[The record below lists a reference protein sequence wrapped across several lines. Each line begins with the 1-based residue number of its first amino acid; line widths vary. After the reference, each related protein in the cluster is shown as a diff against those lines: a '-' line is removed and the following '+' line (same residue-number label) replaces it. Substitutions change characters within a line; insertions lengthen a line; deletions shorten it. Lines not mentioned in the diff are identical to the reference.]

1 VIAADGSWAANGSAA
16 RTLNAFAPISVETA
30 PPQYGAR
37 TDQRTGTTPMLR
49 VGLLGGFRVERAA
62 APVPAFAWQRR
73 SAKKL
78 MKLLATT
85 PSHAMHREQIFE
97 IQWPK
102 ASVESARNSL
112 AKALHAARHAL
123 EPERVARQGSAYLY
137 ARDDMI
143 GLDTNHVVIDADEF
157 QRLAQGAL
165 RHGTVVA
172 YETALDVYRGPLL
185 PEDRYEDWPSERR
198 RYLGD
203 LHLRLLLGLAAALE
217 AQGDR
222 SAAIEHLEAALVE
235 DQTREDAHRQLM
247 RLYDADGARDL
258 ALRQF
263 EVCRAHLRQELNK
276 APHRET
282 TALYEEL
289 LANRIAPRVL
299 RG

>member
-1 VIAADGSWAANGSAA
+1 MIAAEGSWPATDASAG
-16 RTLNAFAPISVETA
+16 TLSGFAPFGVTTTRLHR
-30 PPQYGAR
+30 PDVDPR
-37 TDQRTGTTPMLR
+37 NGTVATLR
-49 VGLLGGFRVERAA
+49 VGLLGGFRVERAGFA
-62 APVPAFAWQRR
+62 VPAFAWQRR

-78 MKLLATT
+78 TKLLATT

-102 ASVESARNSL
+102 ASVDSARNSL

-123 EPERVARQGSAYLY
+123 EPERLARQGSAYLY

-143 GLDTNHVVIDADEF
+143 GLDTDHVSIDADEF
-157 QRLAQGAL
+157 QRLAQSAL
-165 RHGTVVA
+165 RLRTVVA
-172 YETALDVYRGPLL
+172 YETALALYRGPLL

-203 LHLRLLLGLAAALE
+203 LNLRLLLGLAEALE

-222 SAAIEHLEAALVE
+222 SAAIDCLEAALLE

-263 EVCRAHLRQELNK
+263 EICRAHLRQELNR

-289 LANRIAPRVL
+289 LSNRVAPRVM